1 MPTRSERPK
10 NARERSRLDTRKR
23 LVDAWRELVLTQ
35 PQQGATISQIA
46 EKAEVAVGTF
56 YCHFKDKE
64 SLTREAALESYAK
77 LIAEL
82 DRVRVS
88 DVQEPREWTRA
99 TIEAVVTFAEKHR
112 QEFMFLMQLA
122 PQTTVEGQE
131 FIAQWKQF
139 WFEQTE
145 QILRSEMQAGRLTL
159 DIDPVLAAR
168 SLVAMVLGLLQW
180 WVEDPDRAPRERVVQ
195 TLTAMLLALYR
206 DGPGSLS

>member
-1 MPTRSERPK
+1 MPMKSERPK
-10 NARERSRLDTRKR
+10 NARERSRLATRNR
-23 LVDAWRELVLTQ
+23 LVDAWRELALAQ

-77 LIAEL
+77 LIAEI
-82 DRVRVS
+82 DRLRVN
-88 DVQEPREWTRA
+88 DLQDRREWTRA
-99 TIEAVVTFAEKHR
+99 TIEAVVTFAEKNR
-112 QEFMFLMQLA
+112 KEFMFLLQLA
-122 PQTTVEGQE
+122 PLTTLEGQE
-131 FIAQWKQF
+131 FIAQWRQF
-139 WFEQTE
+139 WFEQTA

-159 DIDPVLAAR
+159 DIDPALAAHA
-168 SLVAMVLGLLQW
+168 LVAMVLGLLQW
-180 WVEDPDRAPRERVVQ
+180 WMEDPERAPREKVVQ